1 VEKKIHILK
10 PELANRIAAGEV
22 VQRPASAVKE
32 LIENSIDAGATE
44 ITIVVRGAGSELIH
58 VLDNG
63 EGMNEDDALV
73 AFQRHATSK
82 IASPEDLEHIRTLG
96 FRGEALASI
105 AAVSQVE
112 MKTRTADDELATSLR
127 LDAGAIV
134 ERTKASAPRG
144 TSVMVRNLFFNT
156 PARRNF
162 LKSRQTELKNITD
175 VVTRMALAYHEIAWR
190 YISEEEVLFDLKPAT
205 SPERVRQLF
214 GERQAKGLVP
224 LHEVT
229 DYLVL
234 EGFIGKPDFTRKTR
248 AEQYLYLNR
257 RSIVSRALQHAVYQA
272 YEHGLEKGAF
282 PFFILN
288 VTVDPHAVDVN
299 VHPSKLEVK
308 FENESLVY
316 RTILSAVK
324 RTLAAHDL
332 VPSLSLSAVQG
343 VPADSALRFEPSVVD
358 HGPLPHSPHHITLDV
373 PDDTQTAG
381 RQINQ
386 VFRKIES
393 HLDTGLAV
401 PSSFATKPEREAVV
415 EHRAIG
421 ASNERAS
428 EMETRAIWQVHN
440 KYILSQ
446 IRTGLMIVDQHVAH
460 ERILYERVLANFENS
475 LPACQQ
481 LLFPQT
487 LEVTASDY
495 QLIGELMDHL
505 SRLGFDIKLFG
516 RNTVVI
522 EGIPSDVRVGNES
535 RILQDLLDEFK
546 NNEHNAQIDVREN
559 LAKSFA
565 CKAAIKAG
573 DKLNTAEM
581 ISLIDQLFATSM
593 PYVCPHGRPVVV
605 KIPIEELDRRF
616 GRL

>member
-1 VEKKIHILK
+1 MAKKIHILN
-10 PELANRIAAGEV
+10 PEIANRIAAGEV

-32 LIENSIDAGATE
+32 MVENSIDAGATE
-44 ITIVVRGAGSELIH
+44 ITIIVKGAGSELIQ
-58 VLDNG
+58 VIDNG
-63 EGMNEDDALV
+63 EGMTEEDAVV

-82 IASPEDLEHIRTLG
+82 IASPEDLENIRTLG

-112 MKTRTADDELATSLR
+112 VRTRTLNDDVATLLR
-127 LDAGAIV
+127 LEAGAIL
-134 ERTKASAPRG
+134 EQSKTNAPVG
-144 TSVMVRNLFFNT
+144 TSVAVRNLFFNT

-162 LKSRQTELKNITD
+162 LKTRQTELRNITD
-175 VVTRMALAYHEIAWR
+175 VITRLALAYPEISWR
-190 YISEEEVLFDLKPAT
+190 YLSEDETLLDLPAT
-205 SPERVRQLF
+205 TPSERVRQVV
-214 GERQAKGLVP
+214 GDRQMEGLVP
-224 LHEVT
+224 LHEETGV
-229 DYLVL
+229 LVL
-234 EGFIGKPDFTRKTR
+234 DGFIGKPDFARKSR
-248 AEQYLYLNR
+248 SEQYLYLNR

-272 YEHGLEKGAF
+272 YEHVLEKGAF

-288 VTVDPHAVDVN
+288 IHMDPHAVDVN
-299 VHPSKLEVK
+299 VHPSKQEVK
-308 FENESLVY
+308 FQNESLVY
-316 RTILSAVK
+316 RSVLSAVR
-324 RTLAAHDL
+324 RTLGAHDAL
-332 VPSLSLSAVQG
+332 PALSLGTQQDG
-343 VPADSALRFEPSVVD
+343 SVTSLQFGSFARRSESLAPVD
-358 HGPLPHSPHHITLDV
+358 HHITLDV
-373 PDDTQTAG
+373 PAAVETDA
-381 RQINQ
+381 RQIER
-386 VFRKIES
+386 VFRKVEN
-393 HLDTGLAV
+393 HLDAGLAV
-401 PSSFATKPEREAVV
+401 PSSFTVVPHKQTLV
-415 EHRAIG
+415 EHRPLKPTAEEPAEI
-421 ASNERAS
+421 
-428 EMETRAIWQVHN
+428 ETRAIWQIHN

-475 LPACQQ
+475 LPSSQQ

-487 LEVTASDY
+487 VELTAGDY
-495 QLIGELMDHL
+495 QLL
-505 SRLGFDIKLFG
+505 SSLFDDLKRLGFDLKLFG
-516 RNTVVI
+516 KNTVVI

-535 RILQDLLDEFK
+535 RILQDVLDEFK
-546 NNEHNAQIDVREN
+546 NNEHNTTLDVRDN